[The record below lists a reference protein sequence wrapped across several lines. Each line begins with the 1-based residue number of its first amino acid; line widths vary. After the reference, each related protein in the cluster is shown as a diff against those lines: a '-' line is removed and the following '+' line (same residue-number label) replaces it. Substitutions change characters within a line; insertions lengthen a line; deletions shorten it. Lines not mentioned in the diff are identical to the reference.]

1 MSFDFYMNYAPYF
14 CGLNHF
20 KLSDDIKFANKDVQ
34 NDFFFKGIISLIILI
49 KFLHN
54 GFLNRTRIAE
64 DFQQRIDV
72 HSKAIMCATIW
83 DGTALEQRI
92 VCEHHAFNQYCEL
105 KFDGLLANNSKLDAV
120 CTEGRLMTLLY

>member
-1 MSFDFYMNYAPYF
+1 MHHISVDLII
-14 CGLNHF
+14 LNF
-20 KLSDDIKFANKDVQ
+20 QMTLSLQIKMCRMT
-34 NDFFFKGIISLIILI
+34 FFKGIISLIIFI

-120 CTEGRLMTLLY
+120 CTEGRLMTLLYQS